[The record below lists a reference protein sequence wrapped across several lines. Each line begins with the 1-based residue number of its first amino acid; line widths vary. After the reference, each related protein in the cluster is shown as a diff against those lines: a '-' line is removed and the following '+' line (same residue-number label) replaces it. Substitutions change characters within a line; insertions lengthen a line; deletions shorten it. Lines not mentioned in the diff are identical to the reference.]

1 LGLLFFFVFFFYFI
15 SDFLRCGFC
24 YGGVDAEFPVGCF
37 ISFLFCFHLT
47 ATGVWNV
54 MVEKHACLFKRPQGL
69 FYFLY
74 YFQWSYSCLS
84 NEMELVQLLL
94 QIYWQKE

>member
-1 LGLLFFFVFFFYFI
+1 M
-15 SDFLRCGFC
+15 
-24 YGGVDAEFPVGCF
+24 GCF
-37 ISFLFCFHLT
+37 IFFLFCFHLT

-74 YFQWSYSCLS
+74 YFQWSYSCRMKWNWFS
-84 NEMELVQLLL
+84 CSCRY
-94 QIYWQKE
+94 IGKKSDPSHCRHGDI